1 METIHVKFDELT
13 AMAYE
18 CNNLGPGFNCSN
30 FQDSSEEVNEIL
42 SKKDLDNLFG
52 PMYEEYYATRT
63 LKVSDNSIVNTLE
76 NEDTPSSS
84 SIIVEDHYAPQI
96 VCSSEEQ
103 VANKPTT
110 LVFEN
115 HSD

>member
-1 METIHVKFDELT
+1 
-13 AMAYE
+13 
-18 CNNLGPGFNCSN
+18 
-30 FQDSSEEVNEIL
+30 
-42 SKKDLDNLFG
+42 
-52 PMYEEYYATRT
+52 